1 MNPLMIKRHYHSD
14 DDQLD
19 FRSTGEEIST
29 KKVNMV
35 LLFDTS
41 HSMAD
46 KDVGMQNSKI
56 FELNRVFQKFVKL
69 LETNKTA
76 RSIGDIV
83 IMTFGANDVSVVS
96 SYDPIEKLKKI
107 KFVPIGNTPMCEAI
121 KKAHEGIIERRQ
133 YYKDNEIQNYKP
145 VIIVVTDG
153 EANDYEKHE
162 KFAKEFK
169 KSATDRKFKFY
180 PFYLGAG
187 QKLASLK
194 AFTPDSIEPRL
205 IKDGNDLID
214 YFYTIDLEAE
224 DPNKDPWEKFFSQSD
239 DEDNFG

>member
-1 MNPLMIKRHYHSD
+1 MTEDLFTS
-14 DDQLD
+14 
-19 FRSTGEEIST
+19 FAEEIST
-29 KKVNMV
+29 KKVNIVM
-35 LLFDTS
+35 LFDTS
-41 HSMAD
+41 YSMAD
-46 KDVGMQNSKI
+46 KDTGMQNSKI

-76 RSIGDIV
+76 RSMGDIV

-145 VIIVVTDG
+145 FIIVLTDG
-153 EANDYEKHE
+153 EATDFDKHE

-169 KSATDRKFKFY
+169 KSATDKKFKFY

-187 QKLASLK
+187 QKLAALK

-205 IKDGNDLID
+205 IKDGNDLMI
-214 YFYTIDLEAE
+214 YFTLFDMEAE
-224 DPNKDPWEKFFSQSD
+224 APNPNIDPWEKFISQSD
-239 DEDNFG
+239 DEDDFV